1 MSSADHDADI
11 PWSVPAG
18 VAAALVVVTFW
29 PILAGQ
35 VWVWGLPGMQYYPWY
50 AATRAAWQAGQLP
63 LWTPAAGGGE
73 PLLAAYQ
80 VGALYPFFNLVYQ
93 FIPAPQTIG
102 WLAVLHVVWAGLGM
116 VAWVQTLPETTRLS
130 AAVAG
135 LAYGFS
141 GVLLQRIDNFAMLA
155 VAAWTPWMLWA
166 VTRMLARPSLL
177 RGVAQALIVALL
189 LVAGHAQ
196 WGFYALLFAGLFA
209 LAWVAA
215 QRLGDEFVPWSQL
228 GRRLLLVSLPMLAAL
243 ALAAAQLL
251 PTAELL
257 ANSARSSGL
266 GYDYV
271 VNFSLSPLS
280 LGLFLT
286 PFLLGNPGLGTY
298 LPQGGTLVELQAY
311 LGLAPLLI
319 SLGAVKRLPAI
330 VRGGDWTPRRG
341 LMVFFGG
348 VAVVGVLIA
357 LGGNGPLFPLLY
369 RFVPTFAMFQ
379 APGRWLLVVTLALGA
394 LVGLSLPGW
403 RHSVYW
409 TRLSLAGALMAALGG
424 GLGAALGPT
433 RELRVLAAAIVTV
446 GVVWALFSG
455 LVLLRE
461 RLSARV
467 FGGALLVLLALDLGW
482 AAVGLR
488 PTYAAEFYTARERVP
503 GRTHWPT
510 AWIDALTFGVA
521 FDETPPAGAGEPF
534 FESDLRSLA
543 VRIDD
548 LRQSELPNLPMLDGG
563 QVYASYNP
571 LRPARAAT
579 YAALLDEIGSAG
591 LYAAAA
597 ITRDPA
603 GAPVAIRP
611 ADTPDLG
618 RAWVVWQAQWFVDAA
633 AVEAALRDPAFTPGA
648 VVYLE
653 GVPVDNGEVGGGLNG
668 SAGIVEDTPNRVVVR
683 TTSSAP
689 GWLVLA
695 DTYYPGWRVT
705 VNGELAD
712 ILPANLA
719 FRAVAIPAGESEVV
733 FMYQPRSWALGVG
746 LSGMAWMGWLVV
758 AAVGYV
764 RRRDERH

>member
-1 MSSADHDADI
+1 MSADRDADL
-11 PWSVPAG
+11 PWAVPTG
-18 VAAALVVVTFW
+18 VAALLVVASFW
-29 PILAGQ
+29 PVLMGR
-35 VWVWGLPGMQYYPWY
+35 VWVWGLPGMQYFPWY
-50 AATRAAWQAGQLP
+50 AATRAAWQVGQLP
-63 LWTPAAGGGE
+63 LWTPSAGGGE

-80 VGALYPFFNLVYQ
+80 VGALYPFFNLIYQ
-93 FIPAPQTIG
+93 FIPLPQTIG
-102 WLAVLHVVWAGLGM
+102 WLAVLHVVWAALGM
-116 VAWVQTLPETTRLS
+116 TVWVRALPETTRLS

-166 VTRMLARPSLL
+166 VTRMLAQPSLG
-177 RGVAQALIVALL
+177 RGLVQALVVTLL
-189 LVAGHAQ
+189 LLAGHAQ

-209 LAWVAA
+209 LAWVAV
-215 QRLGDEFVPWSQL
+215 QRLGDEFIPWSWL
-228 GRRLLLVSLPMLAAL
+228 GGRLLLVSLPMLAAPG
-243 ALAAAQLL
+243 LAAAQLL

-257 ANSARSSGL
+257 ADSARSSGL

-298 LPQGGTLVELQAY
+298 LPKGGTLVELQAY

-319 SLGAVKRLPAI
+319 SLSAVKRLPMI

-369 RFVPTFAMFQ
+369 RYVPTFAMFQ
-379 APGRWLLVVTLALGA
+379 APGRWLLVVTLALCA

-433 RELRVLAAAIVTV
+433 RELRGLAAAILTA

-455 LVLLRE
+455 LALLRD
-461 RLSARV
+461 RLSVRV

-488 PTYAAEFYTARERVP
+488 PTYAAAFYAARESAP

-510 AWIDALTFGVA
+510 DWIDALTFGVA
-521 FDETPPAGAGEPF
+521 FDETAPAGAADPF
-534 FESDLRSLA
+534 FVNDLHALA
-543 VRIDD
+543 PRIDD
-548 LRQSELPNLPMLDGG
+548 LRQSELPNLPLLDGG
-563 QVYASYNP
+563 QVYGSYNP
-571 LRPARAAT
+571 LRPGRAAT
-579 YAALLDEIGSAG
+579 YAALLDEVGSAG

-597 ITRDPA
+597 ITRDPE
-603 GAPVAIRP
+603 GAPVPIRP

-618 RAWVVWQAQWFVDAA
+618 RAWVVWQAQWFTDAA
-633 AVEAALRDPAFTPGA
+633 DVEAALRDPTFTPGA

-653 GVPVDNGEVGGGLNG
+653 GAPVDNGAISGGLNG
-668 SAGIVEDTPNRVVVR
+668 SAAIVEDTPNRVVVR
-683 TTSSAP
+683 ATSNAP

-705 VNGELAD
+705 VNGEFGE

-733 FMYQPRSWALGVG
+733 FTYQPRSWALGVG

-764 RRRDERH
+764 RRRDERN